1 MVKESVKYMKEK
13 ISVITMG
20 CSKNTVD
27 SERLMAQLKIND
39 FELVDDPNNADSVI
53 INTCGFIDTAKEES
67 INAILEAAELKKEH
81 KVKKV
86 IVAGC
91 LSQRYEFDLKKDI
104 PEVDKYFGTEDYK
117 GIIEELGGH
126 LKTELLGERELTSP
140 KHYAY
145 LKISEGCDNPCS
157 FCAIPLM
164 RGKHRSKPMEELLE
178 ETNALARKGVKELII
193 IGQDTTDYGVDLYGK
208 RNLAELLNKLS
219 TIGGIEWIRLLY
231 TYPSHF
237 PDDIMEEI
245 AQNPKILNYI
255 DMPLQHIS
263 DDVLKSMRRG
273 ISSRRTKELIL
284 KLKSKIP
291 NLTLRTTFIVGYPA
305 ETEKDFIK
313 LCDFVKETQFDR
325 VGVFNYSQEE
335 NTTGYE
341 LMDPISEKEKERR
354 QSELMEIQ
362 RIISLQ
368 KNESLVGKELNV
380 IIDRLEGDF
389 YIGRSEKDAPE
400 VDGEVLIE
408 GSDSHLEI
416 GNIYATEIIDCN
428 DYDLF
433 AKLIVK

>member
-1 MVKESVKYMKEK
+1 MKEK

-67 INAILEAAELKKEH
+67 INAILEAAELKKEN

-91 LSQRYEFDLKKDI
+91 LSQRYEFELKNDI

-117 GIIEELGGH
+117 GIIEELGGD

-157 FCAIPLM
+157 FCAIPLI
-164 RGKHRSKPMEELLE
+164 RGGYISIPIEELLE
-178 ETNALARKGVKELII
+178 EANSLARKGVKELIL
-193 IGQDTTDYGVDLYGK
+193 IGQDTTDYGIDLYGK
-208 RNLAELLNKLS
+208 RNLSELLNKLS

-237 PDDIMEEI
+237 PDDLADEI
-245 AQNPKILNYI
+245 AHNPKVLNYI

-263 DDVLKSMRRG
+263 NNVLKSMRRG
-273 ISSRRTKELIL
+273 ISSRRTKELIQ

-291 NLTLRTTFIVGYPA
+291 NLTLRTTFIVGYPT
-305 ETEKDFIK
+305 ETEKDFIA
-313 LCDFVKETQFDR
+313 LCDFVKDVQFDR

-341 LMDPISEKEKERR
+341 LGDPISDEEKERR

-362 RIISLQ
+362 RKISLQ

-380 IIDRLEGDF
+380 IIDRLEGDYF
-389 YIGRSEKDAPE
+389 IGRSEKDAPE

-408 GSDSHLEI
+408 SGENHLEI
-416 GNIYATEIIDCN
+416 GNIYSTEIIDCN

-433 AKLIVK
+433 AKLIIK

>member
-1 MVKESVKYMKEK
+1 
-13 ISVITMG
+13 MG

-67 INAILEAAELKKEH
+67 INAILEAAELKKEN

-91 LSQRYEFDLKKDI
+91 LSQRYEFELKNDI

-117 GIIEELGGH
+117 GIIEELGGD

-157 FCAIPLM
+157 FCAIPLI
-164 RGKHRSKPMEELLE
+164 RGGYISIPIEELLE
-178 ETNALARKGVKELII
+178 EANSLARKGVKELIL
-193 IGQDTTDYGVDLYGK
+193 IGQDTTDYGIDLYGK
-208 RNLAELLNKLS
+208 RNLSELLNKLS

-237 PDDIMEEI
+237 PDDLADEI
-245 AQNPKILNYI
+245 AHNPKVLNYI

-263 DDVLKSMRRG
+263 NNVLKSMRRG
-273 ISSRRTKELIL
+273 ISSRRTKELIQ

-291 NLTLRTTFIVGYPA
+291 NLTLRTTFIVGYPT
-305 ETEKDFIK
+305 ETEKDFIA
-313 LCDFVKETQFDR
+313 LCDFVKDVQFDR

-335 NTTGYE
+335 NTIGYE
-341 LMDPISEKEKERR
+341 LGDPISDEEKERR

-362 RIISLQ
+362 RKISLQ

-380 IIDRLEGDF
+380 IIDRLEGDYF
-389 YIGRSEKDAPE
+389 IGRSEKDAPE

-408 GSDSHLEI
+408 SGENHLEI
-416 GNIYATEIIDCN
+416 GNIYSTEIIDCN

-433 AKLIVK
+433 AKLIIK

>member
-1 MVKESVKYMKEK
+1 
-13 ISVITMG
+13 MG

-39 FELVDDPNNADSVI
+39 FELVDDPNDADSVI

-67 INAILEAAELKKEH
+67 INAILEAAELKKEN

-91 LSQRYEFDLKKDI
+91 LSQRYEFELKNDI

-117 GIIEELGGH
+117 GIIEELGGD

-157 FCAIPLM
+157 FCAIPLI
-164 RGKHRSKPMEELLE
+164 RGGYISIPMEELLE
-178 ETNALARKGVKELII
+178 EANSLARKGVKELIL
-193 IGQDTTDYGVDLYGK
+193 IGQDTTDYGIDIYGK

-237 PDDIMEEI
+237 PDDLVDEI
-245 AQNPKILNYI
+245 AQNPKVLNYI

-273 ISSRRTKELIL
+273 ISSRRTKELVQE
-284 KLKSKIP
+284 LKSKIP
-291 NLTLRTTFIVGYPA
+291 NLTLRTTFIVGYPT
-305 ETEKDFIK
+305 ETEKDFK
-313 LCDFVKETQFDR
+313 ELCDFVKETQFDR

-335 NTTGYE
+335 NTTGYD
-341 LMDPISEKEKERR
+341 LGDPIPEKEKEKRR
-354 QSELMEIQ
+354 SELMEIQ
-362 RIISLQ
+362 RKISLQ
-368 KNESLVGKELNV
+368 KNESLIGRELNV
-380 IIDRLEGDF
+380 IIDGLEDAY

-400 VDGEVLIE
+400 VDGEVLI
-408 GSDSHLEI
+408 DSKSNNAEI
-416 GNIYATEIIDCN
+416 GKIYSTEIIDCN

-433 AKLIVK
+433 AKLLVK

>member
-1 MVKESVKYMKEK
+1 
-13 ISVITMG
+13 MG

-27 SERLMAQLKIND
+27 SERLMAQLKINE
-39 FELVDDPNNADSVI
+39 FELVDDPNDADSII

-67 INAILEAAELKKEH
+67 INAILEAVELKKEN

-91 LSQRYEFDLKKDI
+91 LSQRYEFELNKDI

-164 RGKHRSKPMEELLE
+164 RGKHHSKPMEELLE

-193 IGQDTTDYGVDLYGK
+193 IGQDTTDYGIDLYGK
-208 RNLAELLNKLS
+208 RNLAELLNRLS
-219 TIGGIEWIRLLY
+219 KIGGIEWIRLLY

-237 PDDIMEEI
+237 PDDAIDEI
-245 AQNPKILNYI
+245 AQNPKVLNYI

-273 ISSRRTKELIL
+273 ITSRRTKELIN
-284 KLKSKIP
+284 KLKTRIP
-291 NLTLRTTFIVGYPA
+291 NLTLRTTFILGYPA
-305 ETEKDFIK
+305 ETENDFNE
-313 LCDFVKETQFDR
+313 LCEFVNDVKFDK

-341 LMDPISEKEKERR
+341 LGDPISEDEKESRR
-354 QSELMEIQ
+354 NKLMEIQ
-362 RIISLQ
+362 KNISLQ
-368 KNESLVGKELNV
+368 KNELLVGKNINV
-380 IIDRLEGDF
+380 IIDGLEGDY
-389 YIGRSEKDAPE
+389 YIGRSERDAPE
-400 VDGEVLIE
+400 VDGEVLL
-408 GSDSHLEI
+408 DRKTNNVKI

-428 DYDLF
+428 EYDLF
-433 AKLIVK
+433 AKLFVK

>member
-1 MVKESVKYMKEK
+1 
-13 ISVITMG
+13 MG

-67 INAILEAAELKKEH
+67 INAILEAAELKKEN

-91 LSQRYEFDLKKDI
+91 LSQRYEFELKNDI

-117 GIIEELGGH
+117 GIIEELGGD

-157 FCAIPLM
+157 FCAIPLI
-164 RGKHRSKPMEELLE
+164 RGGYISIPIEELLE
-178 ETNALARKGVKELII
+178 EANSLARKGVKELIL
-193 IGQDTTDYGVDLYGK
+193 IGQDTTDYGIDLYGK
-208 RNLAELLNKLS
+208 RNLSELLNKLS

-237 PDDIMEEI
+237 PDDLADEI
-245 AQNPKILNYI
+245 AHNPKVLNYI

-263 DDVLKSMRRG
+263 NNVLKSMRRG
-273 ISSRRTKELIL
+273 ISSRRTKELIQ

-291 NLTLRTTFIVGYPA
+291 NLTLRTTFIVGYPT
-305 ETEKDFIK
+305 ETEKDFIA
-313 LCDFVKETQFDR
+313 LCDFVKDVQFDR

-341 LMDPISEKEKERR
+341 LGDPISDEEKERR

-362 RIISLQ
+362 RKISLQ

-380 IIDRLEGDF
+380 IIDRLEGDYF
-389 YIGRSEKDAPE
+389 IGRSEKDAPE

-408 GSDSHLEI
+408 SGENHLEI
-416 GNIYATEIIDCN
+416 GNIYSTEIIDCN

-433 AKLIVK
+433 AKLIIK

>member
-1 MVKESVKYMKEK
+1 
-13 ISVITMG
+13 MG

-91 LSQRYEFDLKKDI
+91 LSQRYEFELKNDI

-117 GIIEELGGH
+117 GIVEELGGD

-178 ETNALARKGVKELII
+178 ETNALARKGVKEIII
-193 IGQDTTDYGVDLYGK
+193 IGQDTTDYGIDLYGK

-219 TIGGIEWIRLLY
+219 KIGGIEWIRLLY

-237 PDDIMEEI
+237 PDDIIDEI
-245 AQNPKILNYI
+245 AQNPKVLNYV

-273 ISSRRTKELIL
+273 ISSRRTKELIN
-284 KLKSKIP
+284 KLQSRIP
-291 NLTLRTTFIVGYPA
+291 NLTLRTTFILGYPA
-305 ETEKDFIK
+305 ETQNDFNE
-313 LCDFVKETQFDR
+313 LCQFVRDVKFDK
-325 VGVFNYSQEE
+325 VGVFDYSLEE

-341 LMDPISEKEKERR
+341 LGDPISAEEKETRR
-354 QSELMEIQ
+354 NELMEIQ
-362 RIISLQ
+362 KNISLQ
-368 KNESLVGKELNV
+368 KNELLVGKKLNV
-380 IIDRLEGDF
+380 IIDALEGDH
-389 YIGRSEKDAPE
+389 YVGRSERDAPE
-400 VDGEVLIE
+400 VDGEVLI
-408 GSDSHLEI
+408 DKKTNNVEI
-416 GNIYATEIIDCN
+416 GKIYATEIIDCN
-428 DYDLF
+428 EYDLF
-433 AKLIVK
+433 AKLIIK

>member
-1 MVKESVKYMKEK
+1 MKEK

-27 SERLMAQLKIND
+27 SERLMAQLKING
-39 FELVDDPNNADSVI
+39 FELVDDPNDADSVI
-53 INTCGFIDTAKEES
+53 INTCGFIDTAKQES
-67 INAILEAAELKKEH
+67 INAILEAAELKKEN

-91 LSQRYEFDLKKDI
+91 LSQRYEFELKNDI

-117 GIIEELGGH
+117 GIVEELGGH

-157 FCAIPLM
+157 FCAIPLI
-164 RGKHRSKPMEELLE
+164 RGGYISIPMEELLE
-178 ETNALARKGVKELII
+178 EANSLARKGVKELIL
-193 IGQDTTDYGVDLYGK
+193 IGQDTTDYGIDIYGK

-237 PDDIMEEI
+237 PDDLIDEI
-245 AQNPKILNYI
+245 AQNPKVLNYI

-263 DDVLKSMRRG
+263 DNVLKSMRRG
-273 ISSRRTKELIL
+273 ISSRRTKELVQ

-291 NLTLRTTFIVGYPA
+291 NLTLRTTFIVGYPT
-305 ETEKDFIK
+305 ETEKDFNE
-313 LCDFVKETQFDR
+313 LCSFVKEIQFDR

-335 NTTGYE
+335 STTGYE
-341 LMDPISEKEKERR
+341 LGDPIPEKEKEKRR
-354 QSELMEIQ
+354 GELMEIQ
-362 RIISLQ
+362 RKISLQ
-368 KNESLVGKELNV
+368 KNESLVGRELNV
-380 IIDRLEGDF
+380 IIDGLEGEYF
-389 YIGRSEKDAPE
+389 VGRSVKDAPE
-400 VDGEVLIE
+400 VDGEVLINKKNN
-408 GSDSHLEI
+408 LAEI
-416 GNIYATEIIDCN
+416 GKIYNTEIIDCN

-433 AKLIVK
+433 AKLLVK

>member
-1 MVKESVKYMKEK
+1 MKEK

-39 FELVDDPNNADSVI
+39 FELVDDPNDADSVI

-67 INAILEAAELKKEH
+67 INAILEAAELKKGN

-91 LSQRYEFDLKKDI
+91 LSQRYEFELKNDI

-117 GIIEELGGH
+117 GIIEELGGD

-157 FCAIPLM
+157 FCAIPLI
-164 RGKHRSKPMEELLE
+164 RGAYISIPIEELLE
-178 ETNALARKGVKELII
+178 EANSLARKGVKELII
-193 IGQDTTDYGVDLYGK
+193 IGQDTTDYGIDIYGK
-208 RNLAELLNKLS
+208 RDLAELLNKLS
-219 TIGGIEWIRLLY
+219 AIGGIEWIRLLY

-237 PDDIMEEI
+237 PDDLIEEI
-245 AQNPKILNYI
+245 AQNPKVLNYI

-263 DDVLKSMRRG
+263 DNVLRSMRRG
-273 ISSRRTKELIL
+273 ISSRRTKELVR

-291 NLTLRTTFIVGYPA
+291 NLTLRTTFIVGYPT
-305 ETEKDFIK
+305 ETEKDFNE
-313 LCDFVKETQFDR
+313 LCEFVKEVQFDR

-341 LMDPISEKEKERR
+341 LGDPIPGKEKENRR
-354 QSELMEIQ
+354 GELMEIQ
-362 RIISLQ
+362 RKISLQ
-368 KNESLVGKELNV
+368 KNESLIGRELNV
-380 IIDRLEGDF
+380 IIDGLEDT
-389 YIGRSEKDAPE
+389 YYVGRSVKDAPE
-400 VDGEVLIE
+400 VDGEVLI
-408 GSDSHLEI
+408 DSKKNNAEI
-416 GNIYATEIIDCN
+416 GKIYSTEIIDCN

-433 AKLIVK
+433 AKLLVK

>member
-1 MVKESVKYMKEK
+1 
-13 ISVITMG
+13 MG

-27 SERLMAQLKIND
+27 SERLMAQLKINN
-39 FELVDDPNNADSVI
+39 FELVDDPNEADSVI

-67 INAILEAAELKKEH
+67 INAILEAAELKKEN

-91 LSQRYEFDLKKDI
+91 LSQRYEFELKNDI

-117 GIIEELGGH
+117 GIIEELGGD

-157 FCAIPLM
+157 FCAIPLI
-164 RGKHRSKPMEELLE
+164 RGGYISIPIEDLLE
-178 ETNALARKGVKELII
+178 EANSLARKGVKELIL
-193 IGQDTTDYGVDLYGK
+193 IGQDTTDYGIDIYGK

-237 PDDIMEEI
+237 PSDLADEI
-245 AQNPKILNYI
+245 AQNPKVLNYV

-263 DDVLKSMRRG
+263 DNVLKSMRRG
-273 ISSRRTKELIL
+273 ISSRRTKELVQE
-284 KLKSKIP
+284 LKSKIP
-291 NLTLRTTFIVGYPA
+291 NLTLRTTFIVGYPT
-305 ETEKDFIK
+305 ETEKDFK
-313 LCDFVKETQFDR
+313 ELCEFVKDAQFDR

-335 NTTGYE
+335 STTGYE
-341 LMDPISEKEKERR
+341 LGDPIPEKEKEKRR
-354 QSELMEIQ
+354 SELMEIQ
-362 RIISLQ
+362 RKISLQ
-368 KNESLVGKELNV
+368 KNESLVGRELNV
-380 IIDRLEGDF
+380 IIDGLEGA
-389 YIGRSEKDAPE
+389 YYVGRSVKDAPE
-400 VDGEVLIE
+400 VDGEVLI
-408 GSDSHLEI
+408 DSENNNAEI
-416 GNIYATEIIDCN
+416 GKIYNTEIIDCN

-433 AKLIVK
+433 AKLIVR

>member
-1 MVKESVKYMKEK
+1 MKEK

-39 FELVDDPNNADSVI
+39 FELVDDPNDADSVI

-126 LKTELLGERELTSP
+126 LKSELLGERELTSP

-157 FCAIPLM
+157 FCAIPIM
-164 RGKHRSKPMEELLE
+164 RGKHRSKPMEDLLE

-193 IGQDTTDYGVDLYGK
+193 IGQDTTDYGIDLYGK

-219 TIGGIEWIRLLY
+219 KIGGIEWIRLLY

-237 PDDIMEEI
+237 PDDAIDEI
-245 AQNPKILNYI
+245 AKNPKVLNYI

-273 ISSRRTKELIL
+273 ISSRRTKELIQ

-305 ETEKDFIK
+305 ETEKDFIE

-335 NTTGYE
+335 STTGYE
-341 LMDPISEKEKERR
+341 LEDPISEEEKERR
-354 QSELMEIQ
+354 HSELMEIQ
-362 RIISLQ
+362 RVISLQ
-368 KNESLVGKELNV
+368 KNESLVGKKLNV

-389 YIGRSEKDAPE
+389 YIGRSEKDSPE

-408 GSDSHLEI
+408 SGANSLEI

>member
-1 MVKESVKYMKEK
+1 
-13 ISVITMG
+13 MG

-67 INAILEAAELKKEH
+67 INAILEAAELKKEN

-91 LSQRYEFDLKKDI
+91 LSQRYEFELKNDI

-117 GIIEELGGH
+117 GIIEELGGD

-140 KHYAY
+140 KHYTY

-157 FCAIPLM
+157 FCAIPLI
-164 RGKHRSKPMEELLE
+164 RGGYISIPIEELLE
-178 ETNALARKGVKELII
+178 EANSLARKGVKELIL
-193 IGQDTTDYGVDLYGK
+193 IGQDTTDYGIDLYGK
-208 RNLAELLNKLS
+208 RNLSELLNKLS

-237 PDDIMEEI
+237 PDDLADEI
-245 AQNPKILNYI
+245 AHNPKVLNYI

-263 DDVLKSMRRG
+263 NNVLKSMRRG
-273 ISSRRTKELIL
+273 ISSRRTKELIQ

-291 NLTLRTTFIVGYPA
+291 NLTLRTTFIVGYPT
-305 ETEKDFIK
+305 ETEKDFIA
-313 LCDFVKETQFDR
+313 LCDFVKDVQFDR

-341 LMDPISEKEKERR
+341 LGDPISDEEKERR

-362 RIISLQ
+362 RKISLQ

-380 IIDRLEGDF
+380 IIDRLEGDYF
-389 YIGRSEKDAPE
+389 IGRSEKDAPE

-408 GSDSHLEI
+408 GGENHLEI
-416 GNIYATEIIDCN
+416 GNIYSTEIIDCN

-433 AKLIVK
+433 AKLIIK